1 MAAHDVAGPR
11 GDSVGKTMTD
21 ALSTAHAL
29 LHSVFGFNEFRPGQ
43 EEIVRAVLAG
53 ENVLTVMP
61 TGSGKSLC
69 YQLPALVRPGL
80 TLVVSPLIALMRDQ
94 VRALAAAG
102 VAAGSLNSS
111 NEPSETARVMDLL
124 RRGELRLLYVAPERL
139 ARPDTVERLAEA
151 NVTMMAIDE
160 AHCVSQWGHDFRPE
174 YLTLGNV
181 ARQIGGRLQT
191 LALTATA
198 DAPTRGDIVEKLF
211 PAAAPRVFVRSFDRP
226 NLRLAFQTKERSSR
240 QVLSFVRAHEG
251 ESGIVYCASRRKVE
265 ELATTLGEAGVRA
278 LPYHAGLDKRVRDA
292 NQDSFQQ
299 DDGVVMTATV
309 AFGMGIDKPDVRF
322 VCHADLPSN
331 VEAYYQEI
339 GRAGRD
345 GLPADTLTLYGLGDM
360 QLRRLQ
366 IEQSD
371 SSDERKRIERQRLGA
386 LLALAEAPRCRRQ
399 TLLAYFGEQ
408 SEPCGN
414 CDLCVEGVERF
425 DGTIDAQKA
434 MSAILRTGE
443 RFGVEHLV
451 AILTGDRTEN
461 VAKFNHDQLP
471 TFGVGSGR
479 KAGEWRSIFRQLS
492 AVGLIAQ
499 DLMEHGRWWVTD
511 EGWRV
516 LKGETRIELRKD
528 LSSGAAKG
536 KAGARRDRRGATAAI
551 VGEGDTP
558 LLDALKALRTK
569 LARTQNVP
577 AYVVFS
583 DRTLAELASHRP
595 ANPGAMR
602 EIHGIGDAKLERY
615 GAAFLEVIRANA

>member
-1 MAAHDVAGPR
+1 MF
-11 GDSVGKTMTD
+11 D
-21 ALSTAHAL
+21 ALSTASAL
-29 LHSVFGFNEFRPGQ
+29 LHSVFGFSDFRPAQKQVIDHILAGDN
-43 EEIVRAVLAG
+43 VLA
-53 ENVLTVMP
+53 VMP

-69 YQLPALVRPGL
+69 YQLPAIARPGL

-94 VRALAAAG
+94 VRALTAAG

-111 NEPSETARVMDLL
+111 NDPAENTRVLGLL

-139 ARPDTVERLAEA
+139 ARPDTVEMLAESG
-151 NVTMMAIDE
+151 VSMMAIDE

-191 LALTATA
+191 LAFTATA
-198 DAPTRGDIVEKLF
+198 DAPTRNDIVDKLF
-211 PAAAPRVFVRSFDRP
+211 SAPPRVFVRSFDRP
-226 NLRLAFQTKERSSR
+226 NLRLAFKSKERSAR
-240 QVLSFVRAHEG
+240 QVLAFVRGHEA
-251 ESGIVYCASRRKVE
+251 ESGIIYCSSRRKVE
-265 ELATTLGEAGVRA
+265 ELAEALKAAGIKA
-278 LPYHAGLDKRVRDA
+278 LPYHAGLDKAVRDA
-292 NQDSFQQ
+292 NQDAFQQ
-299 DDGVVMTATV
+299 QDGVVMTATV

-322 VCHADLPSN
+322 VCHADLPAN

-345 GLPADTLTLYGLGDM
+345 GLAADTLTLYGLGDM
-360 QLRRLQ
+360 QLRRVQ

-399 TLLAYFGEQ
+399 TLLAYFGEA

-414 CDLCVEGVERF
+414 CDLCIEGVERF

-434 MSAILRTGE
+434 MSAIVRTGE
-443 RFGVEHLV
+443 RFGMEHLV
-451 AILTGDRTEN
+451 ALLLGERTEN
-461 VAKFNHDQLP
+461 ILKFNHERLP

-492 AVGLIAQ
+492 ATGLIAQ

-516 LKGETRIELRKD
+516 LKGKATIELRKD
-528 LSSGAAKG
+528 LGGTTDKSSKRDKRLAA
-536 KAGARRDRRGATAAI
+536 ASAI
-551 VGEGDTP
+551 VSDADAA
-558 LLDALKALRTK
+558 LLAALKALRTK
-569 LARTQNVP
+569 LAQAQRV
-577 AYVVFS
+577 
-583 DRTLAELASHRP
+583 
-595 ANPGAMR
+595 
-602 EIHGIGDAKLERY
+602 
-615 GAAFLEVIRANA
+615 